1 MKKTFLFLALILS
14 FLLNAQQIT
23 DYDFV
28 ENTQT
33 FTSISSTGTKIPL
46 ASNQL
51 DDGDYTLDLASMG
64 FSFTYCGTPYSSF
77 SVNTNGAVLLG
88 GSGFDARMNHLEG
101 DGTNNYAPVL
111 APLWDDL
118 KFINYGSDEGIYY
131 EVATQGNG
139 QVLTIEWQNIAHY
152 YHAYVD
158 RRVTFQLKLY
168 SGNGNIEFVY
178 GDMTGAN
185 AWGSDC
191 SASIGINNLIN
202 GSLAYRNLIAVNP
215 AIEAGSVVE
224 NNLDNTEIS
233 SIAQGTTYRFQLPPP
248 DCVHYTLLQDDI
260 GLDSETFGV
269 SLADFNGDGWKD
281 VVIIDAYNDIEM
293 YFWDTTTNRM
303 GTTAVSIG
311 GDAWRFGVEAVD
323 IDNDGDMDFVTSPM
337 SSSSGNGIE
346 VWENDGTGNFSLKAS
361 NAGGTNATDGHE
373 LAVGDINGDGFQDI
387 VFPSSGSN
395 GLRVLINDGNG
406 NFSSNGQTGISVSDP
421 EGATLFDAD
430 GDGDLDLAVY
440 RGFADLLFINDGT
453 GQFTQSQE
461 LSQDDTEGLAAAD
474 VDGDG
479 DLDLVRAPWSGPV
492 ELWINDG
499 LGFFMQGA
507 SFPAS
512 NDGHNEIKIADQ
524 NYDGYP
530 DIFTDAVI
538 MLNDANNPGNFFVEE
553 TFNNS
558 SHDIDIADLNGDG
571 MIDLYIGRFSSSN
584 GDYLYTCDTPNF
596 VDDSVTACYGESVFL
611 QNDYQTEP
619 GVYYDYIDCDTI
631 KRTTLDFYDEID
643 TSITESNGTLTV
655 AEAGAS
661 YQWLDCDNGNAPI
674 AGATSQSYSPPSF
687 GNYAVEVT
695 KYNNC
700 TVVSDCFAYNS
711 NALAY
716 IDDDSILMYPNP
728 VTDRLQI
735 EAGKGKQ
742 ITGLEIADITG
753 KLVQKISGTYKNI
766 NISLQNQQPGIYLVK
781 IHLGEQT
788 IIKKLVKK

>member
-1 MKKTFLFLALILS
+1 MKKTLFFLSLIGNII
-14 FLLNAQQIT
+14 FGYAQSIN
-23 DYDFV
+23 DYDFI
-28 ENTQT
+28 ETAGS
-33 FTSISSTGTKIPL
+33 FTSISTTGTKIQL

-51 DDGDYTLDLASMG
+51 DDGDYTLDLAAQG
-64 FSFTYCGTPYSSF
+64 FSFPYAGNSYSSL

-88 GSGFDARMNHLEG
+88 GTGFDARMNHLEG

-131 EVATQGNG
+131 ELTSLGSG
-139 QVLTIEWQNIAHY
+139 QVLTIEWQNVAHY

-168 SGNGNIEFVY
+168 SSGNIAFVY
-178 GDMTGAN
+178 GDMSGAN

-191 SASIGINNLIN
+191 TASIGINNLVN
-202 GSLAYRNLIAVNP
+202 GNIAYRNLIAVNP
-215 AIEAGSVVE
+215 AIETGSIPKNDL
-224 NNLDNTEIS
+224 NNSEIS
-233 SIAQGTTYRFQLPPP
+233 SIAIGTTYAFQLPPP

-260 GLDSETFGV
+260 GIDSETFGV

-293 YFWDTTTNRM
+293 YFWDPNTNQM
-303 GTTAVSIG
+303 GTTAVSLG

-346 VWENDGTGNFSLKAS
+346 VWENDGSGNFTLKAS
-361 NAGGTNATDGHE
+361 NAGGTSNTNGHE
-373 LAVGDINGDGFQDI
+373 LAVGDVNGDGFQDI

-395 GLRVLINDGNG
+395 GLRILINDGSG

-440 RGFADLLFINDGT
+440 RGFADLLFLNDGT

-479 DLDLVRAPWSGPV
+479 DLDLVRAPWSGPI

-507 SFPAS
+507 SFPLS
-512 NDGHNEIKIADQ
+512 DDGHNEIKIADQ

-538 MLNDANNPGNFFVEE
+538 MLNDMNNPGNFFVEE

-584 GDYLYTCDTPNF
+584 GDYLYLCDTPNF
-596 VDDSVTACYGESVFL
+596 VDDSITACYGESVYL

-619 GVYYDYIDCDTI
+619 GVYYDYVDCDTI

-643 TSITESNGTLTV
+643 TTITENNGVLTV
-655 AEAGAS
+655 AEAGAT

-674 AGATSQSYSPPSF
+674 TGADSQSFTPASS

-700 TVVSDCFAYNS
+700 TVVSDCYAYTATAIVNMEGD
-711 NALAY
+711 N
-716 IDDDSILMYPNP
+716 IRIYPNP
-728 VTDRLQI
+728 VSGTLYINSGNRNDITAI
-735 EAGKGKQ
+735 E
-742 ITGLEIADITG
+742 ILDITG
-753 KLVQKISGTYKNI
+753 KIVLKKSGTYKNI
-766 NISLQNQQPGIYLVK
+766 SVDMQKQQAGIYVVK
-781 IHLGEQT
+781 IQTGGQT
-788 IIKKLVKK
+788 IVKKLVKK